1 MALTFVGTAFIGVLL
16 LPHTNGPPWLRLLG
30 RALAGLLA
38 LAFSVTTV
46 SLYQLCE
53 ERHWTGDGPGLL
65 VVMMI
70 LPVGALCAL
79 AAGFAALWP
88 GLPRSGRVDASPWLA
103 VGMIA
108 VGLAGAAQSTA
119 RYQRELRHA
128 HDAPVVALQFV
139 DDDAALL
146 SCDRAGTLA
155 HWKLPER
162 ELVDVRSVEA
172 LAGARQVMI
181 ARHGRFAVALVDAGA
196 RIVSLQAD
204 GPAPVTLPG
213 VTQVALLADGE
224 VALADGRE
232 VRIVSLPAPG
242 VSRATHAFAAAVT
255 ALAADAQGRLFVAL
269 DDGAVIA
276 LGERGEP
283 DRELTRRAGAVLRL
297 VASPGGRWLVALDAQ
312 GRPAVIATPDGTVR
326 VVDAWM
332 HMHALAFVSEEQL
345 VFTASELDPS
355 ALALSLERLETEP
368 WFNHGQS
375 ITALGAA
382 PGLPDAAIALG
393 GDLHLVP
400 APASGRHAYAD
411 ASVRLVRGGYF

>member
-1 MALTFVGTAFIGVLL
+1 
-16 LPHTNGPPWLRLLG
+16 
-30 RALAGLLA
+30 
-38 LAFSVTTV
+38 
-46 SLYQLCE
+46 
-53 ERHWTGDGPGLL
+53 
-65 VVMMI
+65 MMI

-155 HWKLPER
+155 RWKLPER

-232 VRIVSLPAPG
+232 VRIVSLAAPG
-242 VSRATHAFAAAVT
+242 VPRATHAFAA
-255 ALAADAQGRLFVAL
+255 
-269 DDGAVIA
+269 
-276 LGERGEP
+276 
-283 DRELTRRAGAVLRL
+283 AVLRL

-382 PGLPDAAIALG
+382 PGLPDAAIALA
-393 GDLHLVP
+393 GDLHLVR
-400 APASGRHAYAD
+400 APMSGRHAYAD